1 MSLKSKGIGAERDLF
16 HEFWNRGW
24 AAIRS
29 AASGATKYP
38 SPDILAGRGHRRL
51 AVEVK
56 ITKYTRQYLPSV
68 DLDQLLEFA
77 RIFGAEPWL
86 AVKFPRTQWLLVSPE
101 DLVPTRGENYVLTL
115 ENAKSKGFSVDEVIK

>member
-1 MSLKSKGIGAERDLF
+1 MSVKSKGISAERSLF

-51 AVEVK
+51 AIEVK
-56 ITKYTRQYLPSV
+56 VTKFSKQYLPKEEV
-68 DLDQLLEFA
+68 FQLKEFA
-77 RIFGAEPWL
+77 DIFGAESWI
-86 AVKFPRTQWLLVSPE
+86 AIKFPRTQWLMVTIE
-101 DLVPTRGENYVLTL
+101 DLQHTRGKNYVLSL
-115 ENAKSKGFSVDEVIK
+115 ETAKFKGLSVDEVIS